1 MEREAAVGED
11 RSPGQGSHCPG
22 SEGPGGPGGPG
33 PVHGANEIDLYS
45 RGVLV
50 LVLVLESSVFIPKY
64 QK

>member
-11 RSPGQGSHCPG
+11 RSPGQGTHCPG
-22 SEGPGGPGGPG
+22 SEGPGGPG
-33 PVHGANEIDLYS
+33 PVHGANEIDLYG

-50 LVLVLESSVFIPKY
+50 LVLVLESSVFIQKY